1 MNYFQGEHTAEYNRQ
16 RILDE
21 VRQIHLEKLALK
33 SRIYH
38 PGLYERTMFNFAN
51 WMIATGRQ
59 LRKRYEIPAV
69 DCNQSPSG
77 SFAR

>member
-1 MNYFQGEHTAEYNRQ
+1 
-16 RILDE
+16 
-21 VRQIHLEKLALK
+21 
-33 SRIYH
+33 
-38 PGLYERTMFNFAN
+38 MFNIAN

-77 SFAR
+77 SFAP